1 VLDSTPND
9 ALPEDEDLI
18 PPNGNPHPEINQQ
31 MDVDH
36 QGHFE
41 DVGDLQVIQQAN
53 VNQGWQVPSPPHPAQ
68 NDGWAEWPQQE
79 GELVAENELNLVNNL
94 ANQIVVNAVEDGLMQ
109 HPDMP
114 QDSSSSAVR
123 LWLSSELKELL
134 SLWNFPSLHLG

>member
-1 VLDSTPND
+1 
-9 ALPEDEDLI
+9 
-18 PPNGNPHPEINQQ
+18 
-31 MDVDH
+31 
-36 QGHFE
+36 
-41 DVGDLQVIQQAN
+41 
-53 VNQGWQVPSPPHPAQ
+53 
-68 NDGWAEWPQQE
+68 
-79 GELVAENELNLVNNL
+79 VAENELNLVNNL